1 MIAKYYHPYEINW
14 MSGNSTTSLG
24 DVVTNI
30 NYSLYNDVSVRMDTA
45 IVEGDLDVNATMGFK
60 NSKSSFK

>member
-1 MIAKYYHPYEINW
+1 
-14 MSGNSTTSLG
+14 MSGNSTTRQG

-45 IVEGDLDVNATMGFK
+45 IVEGDLDLNATMDFK
-60 NSKSSFK
+60 NSTS

>member
-1 MIAKYYHPYEINW
+1 
-14 MSGNSTTSLG
+14 MSGNSTTSQG

-60 NSKSSFK
+60 NSTSWAKWSIFIKYDAS

>member
-1 MIAKYYHPYEINW
+1 
-14 MSGNSTTSLG
+14 MSGNSTTSQG

-45 IVEGDLDVNATMGFK
+45 IVEGNLDVNATMGFK
-60 NSKSSFK
+60 NSTSWAEWSIFIKYDAS